1 MGIRIAVVEDD
12 AFTRLT
18 LAESLRAQG
27 LDVVLATDSAT
38 EALREVPTLGVHAV
52 FLDLHLGAGP
62 TGIDLAIALRRAQPR
77 LGIVLLTTFDDP
89 RLLSATLPEPPPG
102 TQYVTKRSLG
112 SVEQLIAVL
121 RDAVDATRPGGG
133 VSGSGGVGGT
143 GGAPRAETTSEV
155 SGLSDVQVET
165 LRLVARGL
173 SNAEIAR
180 RRDVTESAVEATIG
194 RLARHLGVA
203 PDSAM
208 NQRVHLAQVYFRSLG
223 MPVEE
228 P

>member
-38 EALREVPTLGVHAV
+38 EALREIPTLGAHAV

-62 TGIDLAIALRRAQPR
+62 TGIDLAVALRRRMPR
-77 LGIVLLTTFDDP
+77 LGVVLLTTFDDP
-89 RLLSATLPEPPPG
+89 RLLSSTLPEPPAG
-102 TQYVTKRSLG
+102 TQYVTKRTVG
-112 SVEQLIAVL
+112 SVEQLISVL
-121 RDAVDATRPGGG
+121 RDAMAAVTP
-133 VSGSGGVGGT
+133 GT
-143 GGAPRAETTSEV
+143 GAAASGRARGPAAPSPDATSEV
-155 SGLSDVQVET
+155 SGLSDIQVET
-165 LRLVARGL
+165 LRLVAQGL

-180 RRDVTESAVEATIG
+180 RRDVTEGAVEATIG
-194 RLARHLGVA
+194 RLTKVLGVA
-203 PDSAM
+203 PDAAL

-223 MPVEE
+223 LSVEE

>member
-38 EALREVPTLGVHAV
+38 EALREIPTLGVNAV

-62 TGIDLAIALRRAQPR
+62 TGIDLAVALRRRIPR

-89 RLLSATLPEPPPG
+89 RLLSSTLPEPPPG
-102 TQYVTKRSLG
+102 TQYVTKRTVG
-112 SVEQLIAVL
+112 SVEQLISVL
-121 RDAVDATRPGGG
+121 RDAVNAVTP
-133 VSGSGGVGGT
+133 GT
-143 GGAPRAETTSEV
+143 GSVTSGRGAEREATSPGATSEV
-155 SGLSDVQVET
+155 SGLSDIQVET
-165 LRLVARGL
+165 LRLVAQGL

-180 RRDVTESAVEATIG
+180 RRDVTERAVEATIG
-194 RLARHLGVA
+194 RLTKVLGVA
-203 PDSAM
+203 PDAAL

-223 MPVEE
+223 LSVEE